1 MASPYWSL
9 SAFYFFF
16 FAVLGAM
23 LPFWPLYL
31 ESLGFGPVQIGT
43 LVAFVMV
50 TKIVAPNVWGWVAD
64 RRGRRMPL
72 VRLACFAATLIF
84 AAVSLSTRFWWIA
97 LLMVLYS
104 FFWNSALPQF
114 EAVTLNHL
122 ESRVERYTRIRLWGS
137 VGFIAAVMGLGHIV
151 DHYGAA
157 AVPVAVLCVLACVA
171 FCSLLV
177 GDAQAPAPHSDQ
189 GSLLAVLRQP
199 GVVALLAAC
208 LLMQAS
214 HGPYYTFYS
223 IYLEAHAYSPTMIGA
238 LWALGVVAEVA
249 VFVVMHRLVERFGL
263 RALFLLAF
271 GLTAVRWVV
280 VAFLV
285 ESIVAMVFAQCLHA
299 ASFGL
304 YHGVAIQLV
313 HRQFVAGHQGRGQAL
328 YSSVSFGAGGAVGA
342 LLAGYAWSGIGP
354 TATWLGAGALS
365 ALALL
370 VTWRFGVIPAVGV
383 VPEKAG
389 FPLQ

>member
-1 MASPYWSL
+1 MTPPYWSL

-16 FAVLGAM
+16 FAVVGAL

-64 RRGRRMPL
+64 RRGRRMAL
-72 VRLACFAATLIF
+72 VRLACIAATLIF
-84 AAVSLSTRFWWIA
+84 AAVLLSTRYWWIA

-122 ESRVERYTRIRLWGS
+122 KSRVERYTRIRLWGS
-137 VGFIAAVMGLGHIV
+137 VGFVIAVLGLGAIV
-151 DHYGAA
+151 ERHGAA
-157 AVPVAVLCVLACVA
+157 SVPVAVLSLLACVA
-171 FCSLLV
+171 FCSLWV
-177 GDAQAPAPHSDQ
+177 GDAEIPRTHSDQ
-189 GSLLAVLRQP
+189 GSLLTVLRQP
-199 GVVALLAAC
+199 GVVALLVAC

-223 IYLEAHAYSPTMIGA
+223 IYLEEHAYSPTSIGA
-238 LWALGVVAEVA
+238 LWALGVVAEVM

-263 RALFLLAF
+263 RALFLSAF
-271 GLTAVRWVV
+271 GLTALRWIV

-285 ESIVAMVFAQCLHA
+285 ESAVAMIVAQCLHA

-313 HRQFVAGHQGRGQAL
+313 HRHFVASHQGRGQAL
-328 YSSVSFGAGGAVGA
+328 YSSVSFGAGGAAGA
-342 LLAGYAWSGIGP
+342 LLAGYAWIGVGA

-370 VTWRFGVIPAVGV
+370 VMWRFGVIPAARVL
-383 VPEKAG
+383 PEKAA